1 MLLTDT
7 RVLGVGHERKPAIEE
22 PVGET
27 EAGLGERRRWKRKWR
42 RRGNS
47 AREEGT
53 TTELTSS

>member
-7 RVLGVGHERKPAIEE
+7 RVLGVGHERKPATEE
-22 PVGET
+22 RDGET
-27 EAGLGERRRWKRKWR
+27 EAGLGERRRRKWR